1 MKPEY
6 SFGLLLCG
14 LFVAGPAAMADLVVN
29 RSIVEMAHGET
40 RADIVL
46 INSDST
52 ENLYIQ
58 VDPHV
63 VINPGE
69 TDQVMTKLSA
79 EDNAGLL
86 VSPNRLVIPPEGRSV
101 VRVLNVDAAAN
112 AERIYR
118 INFIPISPPVEIESP
133 AEDTVRSRLEVVV
146 AYQVLVIVQPDQPA
160 AVHTVARTGTEATFR
175 NEGNANYLMSDG
187 EQCNPADASDC
198 RQLPDH
204 RMYPGNN
211 WQLQLPFDG
220 PFSYKLRKQDGMS
233 VFRFD

>member
-1 MKPEY
+1 MNKTH
-6 SFGLLLCG
+6 SRGILLWLLLAFANTA
-14 LFVAGPAAMADLVVN
+14 LADLVVN
-29 RSIVEMAHGET
+29 RSIVEIAHGET

-58 VDPHV
+58 VDPHIV
-63 VINPGE
+63 VNPGE
-69 TDQVMTKLSA
+69 QNQAMNKLTA

-86 VSPNRLVIPPEGRSV
+86 VSPNRLVIPPEGRSL
-101 VRVLNVDAAAN
+101 VRVLNLDAAAD

-146 AYQVLVIVQPDQPA
+146 AYQVLVIVQPDKPV
-160 AVHTVARTGTEATFR
+160 AVHSVVRNGTEAIFR
-175 NEGNANYLMSDG
+175 NDGNSNYLMSDG
-187 EQCNPADASDC
+187 EQCNPADAADC

-204 RMYPGNN
+204 RAYPGNS

-220 PFSYKLRKQDGMS
+220 PFSYKLRKPDGMS

>member
-63 VINPGE
+63 VLKPGE
-69 TDQVMTKLSA
+69 SDQVMQKLTA
-79 EDNAGLL
+79 EDNGGLL
-86 VSPNRLVIPPEGRSV
+86 VSPNRLVIPPGGRSL
-101 VRVLNVDAAAN
+101 VRVLNLDAAAVS
-112 AERIYR
+112 ERIYR
-118 INFIPISPPVEIESP
+118 INFIPISPPVEIESQ

-146 AYQVLVIVQPDQPA
+146 AYQVLVIVQPDKPA
-160 AVHTVARTGTEATFR
+160 AVHSVVRTGTEAVFR
-175 NEGNANYLMSDG
+175 NDGNSNYLMSDG
-187 EQCNPADASDC
+187 EQCNPSDAADC

-204 RMYPGNN
+204 RVYPGNT
-211 WQLQLPFDG
+211 WQLELPFDG
-220 PFSYKLRKQDGMS
+220 PFSYKLRKHGGMS
-233 VFRFD
+233 VYRFD

>member
-1 MKPEY
+1 MNRNH
-6 SFGLLLCG
+6 SRSMLLCLLLAAAN
-14 LFVAGPAAMADLVVN
+14 VAVADLVVN

-58 VDPHV
+58 VDPHIV
-63 VINPGE
+63 LNPGE
-69 TDQVMTKLSA
+69 TDQAMNKLTA

-86 VSPNRLVIPPEGRSV
+86 VSPNRLVIPPEGRSL
-101 VRVLNVDAAAN
+101 VRVLNLDAAAD

-146 AYQVLVIVQPDQPA
+146 AYQVLVIVQPDKPV
-160 AVHTVARTGTEATFR
+160 AVHSVVRNGTEAIFR
-175 NEGNANYLMSDG
+175 NDGNSNYLMSDG
-187 EQCNPADASDC
+187 EQCNPADAADC

-204 RMYPGNN
+204 RVYPGNS